1 MKKVMIKKHV
11 TSKKPAGTPGGNFG
25 RGNMRHDSRTR
36 CPIRHQKYA
45 PLSFQTSVRLFSTKK
60 SKRKTIQ
67 FHLSFPESTK
77 HHPVSNVRAKP
88 VKFISSCS
96 PKTVLRI
103 GLLYTNK
110 NGGDFGAN
118 SVTKRNCAAPISKV
132 ESHISDRSIHN
143 IYIYIPDCFW
153 CWHEKQF
160 GVV

>member
-1 MKKVMIKKHV
+1 MSRARSPQVLLAETSGGGIWGMIPEPVALLDIK
-11 TSKKPAGTPGGNFG
+11 STPPFHFRPQSG
-25 RGNMRHDSRTR
+25 
-36 CPIRHQKYA
+36 C
-45 PLSFQTSVRLFSTKK
+45 FQL
-60 SKRKTIQ
+60 KRVKEKTIQ

-110 NGGDFGAN
+110 NGGDFDAH

-132 ESHISDRSIHN
+132 ESHISNRCIHN
-143 IYIYIPDCFW
+143 IYIPDCFW

-160 GVV
+160 GVVWSSIALD

>member
-11 TSKKPAGTPGGNFG
+11 TSKKPAGSPGGNFG
-25 RGNMRHDSRTR
+25 WGNMRHDSRTR

-45 PLSFQTSVRLFSTKK
+45 PLSFQTSIRLFSIKK

-132 ESHISDRSIHN
+132 ESHISDRC
-143 IYIYIPDCFW
+143 IYNIYIPDCFW

>member
-1 MKKVMIKKHV
+1 MI
-11 TSKKPAGTPGGNFG
+11 PE
-25 RGNMRHDSRTR
+25 
-36 CPIRHQKYA
+36 
-45 PLSFQTSVRLFSTKK
+45 PLSFQTSIRLFSTKK

-132 ESHISDRSIHN
+132 ESHISDRCIHN
-143 IYIYIPDCFW
+143 IYIPDCFW
-153 CWHEKQF
+153 CWHEKQS
-160 GVV
+160 V